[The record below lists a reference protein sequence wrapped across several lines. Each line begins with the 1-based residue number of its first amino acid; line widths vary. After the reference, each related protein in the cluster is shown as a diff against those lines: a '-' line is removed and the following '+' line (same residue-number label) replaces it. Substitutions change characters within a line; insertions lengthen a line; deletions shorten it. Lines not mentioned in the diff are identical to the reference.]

1 MKFYPRLFENPNALY
16 MPDIEKIVEWS
27 ESKTFPFSYYNGEL
41 YLGKWGDTHLNIK
54 TPQDYKGDTRGQY
67 SGRIFADYKII
78 AFWHFPEDQKTL
90 KKVLDDLR
98 KKIYA
103 DENDSYEKDH
113 YKYDFYDGEWMIEVP
128 SEVEEY
134 KKYPTTKEYDFFPYP
149 MPNWGTWRPEEEN
162 QEYVKVKDYEKG
174 TERSAEELAQQHV
187 VSPLLKPK
195 RKVLPGWGSNSDR
208 YRRKRQWQMASM
220 TDESKQEMLYPRL
233 FEHPD
238 WVTINLGKDPAT
250 GEEKRTTYEWHID
263 GTFPF
268 GYYRNKF
275 YMGEP
280 KETHGSIVFK
290 RKNGNFSPGREMKF
304 AGRIWLEQKLISFWD
319 YPSKE
324 ELPKVLKD
332 IEKTLHIKIIGT
344 KRWKIDVPENME
356 DLEGGRYYGNVRY
369 KQIPIDEYIGKY
381 KTAEEDLARQHV
393 LSPLLKPKKKVE
405 AGWGSKNPRYTANRK
420 WAMASMTDESKQEM
434 PYPRLFEHPDWV
446 NPQGTDEEILWMR
459 RGTRAFGYHKGKL
472 YISKPSKTHGDIG
485 IGRGYNRIHPGRDLE
500 YAGRIWLKEKY
511 ISFWYY
517 PPKEKLIQIIKDLED
532 KLKISILNDPQW
544 KIDIPADMKDDKQGG
559 MGGYGSHYL
568 QIPIKDYAGEY
579 ITSEDD
585 LARQHVLSPL
595 LKPKKKV
602 EPGWGS
608 NSERYRR
615 KRQWQM
621 AIVGDESV
629 QEPHYP
635 RLFEGFNKRQEL
647 WKNLY
652 VKDMN
657 SDDIVAPSGRE
668 TIRANFGEND
678 GTAEKN
684 IINFLKNSIKIE
696 PRTYQM
702 EIVPKGKNDKHA
714 GKEISGKFDAYKIV
728 FSEPTTDVFGQ
739 QYKKDDFIIITN
751 RFEFDK
757 KAGEESVIKG
767 KELTPDKLGLTTESY
782 LNSKQI
788 LDKIIKVINETKY
801 PEHYKK
807 FIIESSKIIINDP
820 NNKNKFEDFSA
831 YAKVTTPIVYNVP
844 IEWFNGIDPK
854 SINNI
859 ANDYGEVMGALMF
872 FNILKKTG
880 KGLRYP
886 TASNQRLIDF
896 YFDDYKISSKA
907 GTGATPSGDVIIRAI
922 YNNYKNGE
930 ITATDENEI
939 DFIENV
945 VKPWVNPE
953 QIDPRSVIYNTVM
966 TLAKIH
972 LSNNPDSAYS
982 YLLRNLQI
990 SSDEYLKKE
999 SMLKF
1004 LDALIHNKEKY
1015 ELFINEYIRRSQMS
1029 RTQFNPEKYRQQYIK
1044 KLEIGND
1051 SRFGLIFYPI
1061 MVEIVK
1067 TLNGK
1072 YADILTTYTQKVIN
1086 IKQVYLKVYV
1096 KRGQFA
1102 FETHS
1107 FQNSNFMFEQKG
1119 SINVPFIANIG
1130 IKMVKR

>member
-16 MPDIEKIVEWS
+16 MPDIEKIVVWS

-134 KKYPTTKEYDFFPYP
+134 KKYPTTKEYDFFMYP

-233 FEHPD
+233 FENPD
-238 WVTINLGKDPAT
+238 WIN
-250 GEEKRTTYEWHID
+250 
-263 GTFPF
+263 
-268 GYYRNKF
+268 
-275 YMGEP
+275 
-280 KETHGSIVFK
+280 
-290 RKNGNFSPGREMKF
+290 
-304 AGRIWLEQKLISFWD
+304 
-319 YPSKE
+319 
-324 ELPKVLKD
+324 
-332 IEKTLHIKIIGT
+332 
-344 KRWKIDVPENME
+344 PE
-356 DLEGGRYYGNVRY
+356 
-369 KQIPIDEYIGKY
+369 
-381 KTAEEDLARQHV
+381 
-393 LSPLLKPKKKVE
+393 
-405 AGWGSKNPRYTANRK
+405 
-420 WAMASMTDESKQEM
+420 
-434 PYPRLFEHPDWV
+434 
-446 NPQGTDEEILWMR
+446 GTDDEILWMR

-472 YISKPSKTHGDIG
+472 YISRPSKTHGEIG
-485 IGRGYNRIHPGRDLE
+485 IGRGYNRIHPGRALE
-500 YAGRIWLKEKY
+500 YAGRIWQKEKY

-517 PPKEKLIQIIKDLED
+517 PPKEKLVKIIKDIEN

-544 KIDIPADMKDDKQGG
+544 KIDIPKHMQKNEQGG
-559 MGGYGSHYL
+559 QAGYGGNYV
-568 QIPIKDYAGEY
+568 QIPIKDYAGDY
-579 ITSEDD
+579 ITSDED

-602 EPGWGS
+602 ETGWGS
-608 NSERYRR
+608 NSERYKR
-615 KRQWQM
+615 KRAWQM
-621 AIVGDESV
+621 ATVGDESV

-757 KAGEESVIKG
+757 KTGEESVIKG

-1119 SINVPFIANIG
+1119 SINVPFIGNIG